1 MKGRLFDAS
10 ALLNLLIQKGSSALK
25 LLNEQAILDL
35 TVYEVGNSIWRL
47 AYLERKISANQAC
60 SLLDSFLLLTQ
71 YMKILT
77 ITGIEKRVKEFSM
90 DEGVTFYDAA
100 YVVAAKNNGLALVT
114 DDKSLAKVARK
125 HARVIQSSDL

>member
-1 MKGRLFDAS
+1 MKGKLFDAS

-47 AYLERKISANQAC
+47 THLERKISTNQAC

-71 YMKILT
+71 YMKTLT
-77 ITGIEKRVKEFSM
+77 ITGIEKSVKEFSIH
-90 DEGVTFYDAA
+90 EGVTFYDAA
-100 YVVAAKNNGLALVT
+100 YLVAAKNNGLVLVT

>member
-1 MKGRLFDAS
+1 MKGKLFDAS

-47 AYLERKISANQAC
+47 VHLERKISANQAC

-71 YMKILT
+71 YMKTLT
-77 ITGIEKRVKEFSM
+77 ITGIEKSVKEFSIH
-90 DEGVTFYDAA
+90 EGVTFYDAA
-100 YVVAAKNNGLALVT
+100 YLVAATNNGLALVT

-125 HARVIQSSDL
+125 HAGVIQSSDL